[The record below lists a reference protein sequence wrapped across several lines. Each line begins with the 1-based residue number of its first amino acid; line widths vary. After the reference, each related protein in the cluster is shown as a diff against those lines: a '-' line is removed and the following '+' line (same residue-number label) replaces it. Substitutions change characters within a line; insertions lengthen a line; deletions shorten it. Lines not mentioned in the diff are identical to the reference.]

1 MSDDIVVY
9 TAVFND
15 YDVLLQ
21 PKVMPSNVDFICFT
35 YKKDIAKGVWEPYLI
50 NEYDTS
56 PKLMSGKVKTLPHQ
70 FFSEYD
76 YSVWV
81 DGNIHIIGDIRYIL
95 EERLQEQNTNMA
107 IPLHPRRNCIYD
119 EAEACIALDKADPEE
134 IHAQMERYRNL
145 GFPEEYGLSETRIL
159 LRKHNKKEVVEAM
172 ETWWKEYKKGA
183 ERDQLSFEFA
193 AWKCNF
199 EYKNWVVDYENS
211 EYFRLYPHKI
221 SNERL
226 GDVWELLLRTQAKR
240 SGTSA
245 RLLELSRGALGIY
258 ADRGM
263 IHLLKRLLTS
273 SGENNSVT

>member
-1 MSDDIVVY
+1 MSENIVVY

-21 PKVMPSNVDFICFT
+21 PEVTPCNVDFICFT
-35 YKKDIAKGVWEPYLI
+35 DEKDIAKGVWEPHLI
-50 NEYDTS
+50 NEYDIS

-81 DGNIHIIGDIRYIL
+81 DGNIHIIEDIRNL
-95 EERLQEQNTNMA
+95 LKECLQEQDSNMA
-107 IPLHPRRNCIYD
+107 VPSHPRRSCIYD
-119 EAEACIALDKADPEE
+119 EAEACIALDKADPER
-134 IHAQMERYRNL
+134 IRTQMNRYRNL

-159 LRKHNKKEVVEAM
+159 LRKHNEEEVVEAM

-221 SNERL
+221 SNKRFR
-226 GDVWELLLRTQAKR
+226 DVWELLLRTQAKR

-258 ADRGM
+258 ADEGM
-263 IHLLKRLLTS
+263 IQLLKRASDFLWK
-273 SGENNSVT
+273 NKR

>member
-1 MSDDIVVY
+1 MSGDIVVY

-21 PKVMPSNVDFICFT
+21 PEVTPSNVDFICFT
-35 YKKDIAKGVWEPYLI
+35 DEKDIAKGVWEPHLI
-50 NEYDTS
+50 NEYEIS

-81 DGNIHIIGDIRYIL
+81 DGNIHIIGDIRKVL
-95 EERLQEQNTNMA
+95 KECLQDQESNMA
-107 IPLHPRRNCIYD
+107 VPSHPRRSCIYD
-119 EAEACIALDKADPEE
+119 EAEACIRLDKADPER
-134 IHAQMERYRNL
+134 IRAQMKRYRNL

-159 LRKHNKKEVVEAM
+159 LRKHNEEEVVEAM
-172 ETWWKEYKKGA
+172 GTWWKEYKKGA

-193 AWKCNF
+193 AWKCDF

-221 SNERL
+221 SNERF

-258 ADRGM
+258 ADEGL
-263 IHLLKRLLTS
+263 IPLLRKASDFLWKNKR
-273 SGENNSVT
+273 